1 MRAVEYS
8 VIERNVALR
17 LGWDPDELDATEFG
31 AIRDAVSQALE
42 EIWRYGFWADLMRV
56 ERRRYRPAYA
66 AATAYTA
73 GTIVY
78 HIGSDAYY
86 IALKATTGNA
96 PATKSAGVWT
106 TNAAYWYAAARE
118 YAGEEYDAATAYVA
132 GDVVEYDETG
142 LSYAC
147 HTSTTGNLPTDT
159 TKWGVLT
166 EFVPYVSWTQSG
178 ELPIGDVEG
187 LYYSDL
193 TRFRGAK
200 PATWDRTRNGVEPR
214 DYPYP
219 TQPWVHFRARP
230 HRFFG
235 EAYDADLAYTVIDS
249 EDSST
254 ADSAASGGGGT
265 AVLEGYAGIAALRAR
280 TDHTSNQ
287 LAYLLYVTA
296 EGDGGQGWFRFN
308 TASTTADDGLN
319 TLKPDDITGGNAGRW
334 ERVS

>member
-8 VIERNVALR
+8 VIERAVALR

-31 AIRDAVSQALE
+31 AIRDAVSQSLE

-56 ERRRYRPAYA
+56 ERRRYRSAYA
-66 AATAYTA
+66 AATAYVSSD
-73 GTIVY
+73 IVY

-86 IALKATTGNA
+86 IALKSTTGNA
-96 PATKSAGVWT
+96 PATYASGTWT

-118 YAGEEYDAATAYVA
+118 YSGEDYSASTAYVA
-132 GDVVEYDETG
+132 GDVVLYPETG
-142 LSYAC
+142 LFYAC
-147 HTSTTGNLPTDT
+147 HTSTPGNLPTDT

-166 EFVPYVSWTQSG
+166 EFVPYVAWTQSG

-187 LYYSDL
+187 VYYSDP

-200 PATWDRTRNGVEPR
+200 PVTWDRTRNGVEPR

-219 TQPWVHFRARP
+219 TQPWIHFRSRP

-235 EAYDADLAYTVIDS
+235 EAYDASAAYTVIDS

-254 ADSAASGGGGT
+254 ADSAASGGGS
-265 AVLEGYAGIAALRAR
+265 AVLEGYAGVASLRAR
-280 TDHTSNQ
+280 TEHTSDQ
-287 LAYLLYVTA
+287 LAYLLYVST

-308 TASTTADDGLN
+308 ATSTATDDGLN
-319 TLKPDDITGGNAGRW
+319 TIKPTDIDVANPGRW
-334 ERVS
+334 IRMS